1 MHDVCCSIS
10 LCTCQEPK
18 YSKEWY
24 KNVKCVGIKKDGKH
38 MFRFGKGCT
47 KTEDEKR
54 KLGEEVL
61 EKLRAGRDM
70 TAVQVWVNG
79 QCE

>member
-1 MHDVCCSIS
+1 M
-10 LCTCQEPK
+10 
-18 YSKEWY
+18 
-24 KNVKCVGIKKDGKH
+24 GIKKDGKH

-54 KLGEEVL
+54 KLGEEVC

-70 TAVQVWVNG
+70 TAVQVWVNR